1 MDTRFFKYTNKFWVV
16 FLLLALIT
24 NRGIINYL
32 VPLMDKT
39 EARYAEIARIMVET
53 NNWIL
58 LQIDYNIPFWAKP
71 PLSTW
76 LTAISIKV
84 FGLHEFY
91 IRLPYLITSIIILL
105 FISRYD
111 KIENKICFLTPLIL
125 LLMPEFYLH
134 AGVVSTDT
142 ILNFSIILVMLSFWE
157 AVGKK
162 SGLKWWYGFF
172 IGIGLGLLSKG
183 PIILILTLPPIFIWL
198 LVYKEELKKLK
209 KIPILSGLSL
219 TFLISFPWYYF
230 TELKSP
236 GFIDYFIYG
245 EHFRRFFD
253 SGWKGDLYGFA
264 KQQPYG
270 IIWLFSTMAI
280 FPWSLL
286 IITRIRK
293 IIKEAY
299 KNRWV
304 CFLVCWML
312 FTPVFFTFS
321 TSLIHT
327 YTLPIAVPA
336 SLLMTHF
343 WSDLKFKKYYLS
355 LSLLL
360 YFIVFPVFY
369 SGMLDETIQNNCD
382 KKLVEN
388 KLVSDYSLYYLNYKS
403 FSSQFY
409 SSGSIKKI
417 NLDQLKQKVKNEE
430 KFAVIIEKSE
440 MKKID
445 LYTIKRLKKIKNT
458 KKKLMYISNF
468 DIISLSN

>member
-1 MDTRFFKYTNKFWVV
+1 MDSRFLKFTNKFWVV
-16 FLLLALIT
+16 FLLLVLIA

-32 VPLMDKT
+32 LPLMDKT

-76 LTAISIKV
+76 LTAISIKL
-84 FGLHEFY
+84 FGLYEFY
-91 IRLPYLITSIIILL
+91 IRLPYLITTIIIVL

-111 KIENKICFLTPLIL
+111 KIENKIFFLTPLIL

-142 ILNFSIILVMLSFWE
+142 ILNFSIILVMFSFWE

-293 IIKEAY
+293 IIEEAY
-299 KNRWV
+299 KNKWV
-304 CFLVCWML
+304 CFLVCWIL

-321 TSLIHT
+321 SSLIHT

-336 SLLMTHF
+336 ALLVTHF
-343 WSDLKFKKYYLS
+343 WSEFKFKRYYLS
-355 LSLLL
+355 ISALL
-360 YFIVFPVFY
+360 YFVLLPVFY
-369 SGMLDETIQNNCD
+369 SGVLDDTIQNNCD
-382 KKLVEN
+382 KELVKSE
-388 KLVSDYSLYYLNYKS
+388 LVSDYSLFYLNYKS

-409 SSGSIKKI
+409 SLGAIKMI
-417 NLDQLKQKVKNEE
+417 NLEQLQE
-430 KFAVIIEKSE
+430 KLMNGERFAVIIENSE
-440 MKKID
+440 IKKMN
-445 LYTIKRLKKIKNT
+445 LSTIKRLREIKKTN
-458 KKKLMYISNF
+458 KKSIYVTNY
-468 DIISLSN
+468 

>member
-1 MDTRFFKYTNKFWVV
+1 MDSRFFKFTNKFWVV
-16 FLLLALIT
+16 FLLLVLIA

-32 VPLMDKT
+32 LPLMDKT

-76 LTAISIKV
+76 LTAISIKL
-84 FGLHEFY
+84 FGLYEFY
-91 IRLPYLITSIIILL
+91 IRLPYLITTIIIVL

-111 KIENKICFLTPLIL
+111 KIENKIFFLTPLIL

-286 IITRIRK
+286 MITRIRK

-299 KNRWV
+299 KNKWV

-321 TSLIHT
+321 SSLIHT

-336 SLLMTHF
+336 ALLITHF
-343 WSDLKFKKYYLS
+343 WSGFKFKRYYLS
-355 LSLLL
+355 ISALL
-360 YFIVFPVFY
+360 YFVLLPVFY
-369 SGMLDETIQNNCD
+369 SGVLDDTIQNNCD
-382 KKLVEN
+382 KELVKNE
-388 KLVSDYSLYYLNYKS
+388 LVSDYSLFYLNYKS

-409 SSGSIKKI
+409 SLGAIKMI
-417 NLDQLKQKVKNEE
+417 NLEQLKGKLINGER
-430 KFAVIIEKSE
+430 FAVIIENSE
-440 MKKID
+440 IKKMN
-445 LYTIKRLKKIKNT
+445 LSTIKRLREIKKTN
-458 KKKLMYISNF
+458 KKSIYVTNY
-468 DIISLSN
+468 

>member
-1 MDTRFFKYTNKFWVV
+1 MDSRFFKYTNKYWVI
-16 FLLLALIT
+16 FLLIVLIAS
-24 NRGIINYL
+24 RGIINYL
-32 VPLMDKT
+32 LPLMDKT

-53 NNWIL
+53 NDWIL

-76 LTAISIKV
+76 LSAISIKA

-91 IRLPYLITSIIILL
+91 IRLPYLITTMIIVL

-111 KIENKICFLTPLIL
+111 KIENKIFFLTPLIL

-157 AVGKK
+157 AVGKE
-162 SGLKWWYGFF
+162 SGSKWWYGFF

-183 PIILILTLPPIFIWL
+183 PIILILTIPPIFVWL
-198 LVYKEELKKLK
+198 FVYKEELKKLK
-209 KIPILSGLSL
+209 KTPILSGLFL
-219 TFLISFPWYYF
+219 TFLISCPWYYLK
-230 TELKSP
+230 ELKSP

-253 SGWKGDLYGFA
+253 SDWKGDLYGFA
-264 KQQPYG
+264 KQQPFG
-270 IIWLFSTMAI
+270 IIWLFSIISI
-280 FPWSLL
+280 FPWSFL
-286 IITRIRK
+286 IITRFK
-293 IIKEAY
+293 TIIKEAF
-299 KNRWV
+299 KNKWV

-321 TSLIHT
+321 SSLIHT

-336 SLLMTHF
+336 ALLITNF
-343 WSDLKFKKYYLS
+343 WSDLRFKKYYLLIS
-355 LSLLL
+355 ILL
-360 YFIVFPVFY
+360 YLSILPVFY
-369 SGMLDETIQNNCD
+369 SGLLDETIQNNCD
-382 KKLVEN
+382 KELVEN
-388 KLVSDYSLYYLNYKS
+388 YIVSDYSLFYLNYKS

-417 NLDQLKQKVKNEE
+417 SLNQLKKKIKNEE
-430 KFAVIIEKSE
+430 KFAVIIENSELKKVDLSVIKQLKE
-440 MKKID
+440 MKK
-445 LYTIKRLKKIKNT
+445 TRKKN
-458 KKKLMYISNF
+458 LYISNF
-468 DIISLSN
+468 

>member
-1 MDTRFFKYTNKFWVV
+1 MDSRFLKFTNKFWVI
-16 FLLLALIT
+16 FLLLVLIA

-32 VPLMDKT
+32 LPLMDKT

-76 LTAISIKV
+76 LTAISIKL
-84 FGLHEFY
+84 FGLYEFY
-91 IRLPYLITSIIILL
+91 IRLPYLITTIIIVL

-111 KIENKICFLTPLIL
+111 KIENKIFFLTPLIL

-293 IIKEAY
+293 IIEEAY
-299 KNRWV
+299 KNKWV

-321 TSLIHT
+321 SSLIHT

-336 SLLMTHF
+336 ALLVTHF
-343 WSDLKFKKYYLS
+343 WSEFKFKRYYLS
-355 LSLLL
+355 ISALL
-360 YFIVFPVFY
+360 YFVLLPVFY
-369 SGMLDETIQNNCD
+369 SGVLDDTIQNNCD
-382 KKLVEN
+382 KELVKNE
-388 KLVSDYSLYYLNYKS
+388 LVSDYSLFYLNYKS

-409 SSGSIKKI
+409 SLGAIKMI
-417 NLDQLKQKVKNEE
+417 NLEQLKE
-430 KFAVIIEKSE
+430 KLMNGERFAVIIENSE
-440 MKKID
+440 IKKMN
-445 LYTIKRLKKIKNT
+445 LSTIKRLKEIKKT
-458 KKKLMYISNF
+458 KKKSIYVTNY
-468 DIISLSN
+468 

>member
-1 MDTRFFKYTNKFWVV
+1 MDSRFLKFTNKFWVV
-16 FLLLALIT
+16 FLLLVLIA

-32 VPLMDKT
+32 LPLMDKT

-76 LTAISIKV
+76 LTAISIKL
-84 FGLHEFY
+84 FGLYEFY
-91 IRLPYLITSIIILL
+91 IRLPYLITTIIIVL

-111 KIENKICFLTPLIL
+111 KIENKIFFLTPLIL

-134 AGVVSTDT
+134 GGVVSTDT

-183 PIILILTLPPIFIWL
+183 PIILILTLPPIFIWF

-286 IITRIRK
+286 MITRIRK

-299 KNRWV
+299 KNKWV

-321 TSLIHT
+321 SSLIHT
-327 YTLPIAVPA
+327 YTLPITVPA
-336 SLLMTHF
+336 ALLITHF
-343 WSDLKFKKYYLS
+343 WSEFKFKRYYLS
-355 LSLLL
+355 ISALL
-360 YFIVFPVFY
+360 YFVLLPVFY
-369 SGMLDETIQNNCD
+369 SGVLDDTIQNNCD
-382 KKLVEN
+382 KELVKNE
-388 KLVSDYSLYYLNYKS
+388 LVSDYSLFYLNYKS

-409 SSGSIKKI
+409 SLGAIKMI
-417 NLDQLKQKVKNEE
+417 NLEQLKEKLKNGER
-430 KFAVIIEKSE
+430 FAVIIENSE
-440 MKKID
+440 IKKMN
-445 LYTIKRLKKIKNT
+445 LSTIKRLREIKKS
-458 KKKLMYISNF
+458 KKKGIYVSG
-468 DIISLSN
+468 

>member
-1 MDTRFFKYTNKFWVV
+1 MDSRFFKYTNKFWVV
-16 FLLLALIT
+16 FLLIVLIAS
-24 NRGIINYL
+24 RGIINCL
-32 VPLMDKT
+32 LPLMDKT

-53 NNWIL
+53 NNWIVL
-58 LQIDYNIPFWAKP
+58 HIDYDIPFWAKP

-76 LTAISIKV
+76 LSAISIKV

-91 IRLPYLITSIIILL
+91 IRLPYLITTIIIVL

-111 KIENKICFLTPLIL
+111 KIENKIFFLTPLIL

-157 AVGKK
+157 AIGKE
-162 SGLKWWYGFF
+162 SGSKWWYGFF

-183 PIILILTLPPIFIWL
+183 PIILILTIPPIFVWL

-209 KIPILSGLSL
+209 KIPILSGLFL
-219 TFLISFPWYYF
+219 TFLISCPWYYLK
-230 TELKSP
+230 ELKSP

-264 KQQPYG
+264 KQQPFG
-270 IIWLFSTMAI
+270 IIWLFSIISI
-280 FPWSLL
+280 FPWSFL
-286 IITRIRK
+286 IITRFK
-293 IIKEAY
+293 TIIKEAF
-299 KNRWV
+299 KNKWV

-321 TSLIHT
+321 SSLIHT

-336 SLLMTHF
+336 SLLITNF
-343 WSDLKFKKYYLS
+343 WSDLRFKRYYLLIS
-355 LSLLL
+355 IVLYLSIL
-360 YFIVFPVFY
+360 PVFY

-382 KKLVEN
+382 KELVEN
-388 KLVSDYSLYYLNYKS
+388 DLVSDYSLFYLNYKS

-409 SSGSIKKI
+409 SLGSIKMI
-417 NLDQLKQKVKNEE
+417 SLNQLKIKIKNEE
-430 KFAVIIEKSE
+430 KFAIIIENSE
-440 MKKID
+440 LKKID
-445 LYTIKRLKKIKNT
+445 LSVIKQLKEIKKT
-458 KKKLMYISNF
+458 SKKNLYISDF
-468 DIISLSN
+468 DINKAI

>member
-1 MDTRFFKYTNKFWVV
+1 MDSRFLKFTNKLWVV
-16 FLLLALIT
+16 FLLLVLIA

-32 VPLMDKT
+32 LPLMDKT

-76 LTAISIKV
+76 LTAISIKL
-84 FGLHEFY
+84 FGLYEFY
-91 IRLPYLITSIIILL
+91 IRLPYLITTIIIVL

-111 KIENKICFLTPLIL
+111 KIENKIFFLTPLIL

-293 IIKEAY
+293 IIEEAY
-299 KNRWV
+299 KNKWV

-321 TSLIHT
+321 SSLIHT

-336 SLLMTHF
+336 ALLVTHF
-343 WSDLKFKKYYLS
+343 WSEFKFKRYYLS
-355 LSLLL
+355 ISALL
-360 YFIVFPVFY
+360 YFVLLPVFY
-369 SGMLDETIQNNCD
+369 SGVLDDTIQNNCD
-382 KKLVEN
+382 KELVKNE
-388 KLVSDYSLYYLNYKS
+388 LVSDYSLFYLNYKS

-409 SSGSIKKI
+409 SLGAIKMI
-417 NLDQLKQKVKNEE
+417 NLEQLKE
-430 KFAVIIEKSE
+430 KLMNGERFAVIIENSE
-440 MKKID
+440 IKKMN
-445 LYTIKRLKKIKNT
+445 LSTIKRLREIKKTN
-458 KKKLMYISNF
+458 KKSIYVTNY
-468 DIISLSN
+468 

>member
-1 MDTRFFKYTNKFWVV
+1 MDSRFLKFTNKLWVV
-16 FLLLALIT
+16 FLLLVLIV

-32 VPLMDKT
+32 LPLMDKT

-76 LTAISIKV
+76 LTALSIKL

-91 IRLPYLITSIIILL
+91 IRLPYLITTIIIVL

-111 KIENKICFLTPLIL
+111 KIENKIFFLTPLIL

-142 ILNFSIILVMLSFWE
+142 ILNFSVILVMLSFWE

-198 LVYKEELKKLK
+198 LVYKEELEKLK
-209 KIPILSGLSL
+209 KMPILSGLSL
-219 TFLISFPWYYF
+219 TFLISLPWYYF

-270 IIWLFSTMAI
+270 IIWLFSAMAI

-286 IITRIRK
+286 IITKIRK

-299 KNRWV
+299 KNKWV

-321 TSLIHT
+321 SSLIHT

-336 SLLMTHF
+336 ALLITHF
-343 WSDLKFKKYYLS
+343 WSEFKFKRYYLS
-355 LSLLL
+355 ISALL
-360 YFIVFPVFY
+360 YFVLLPVFY
-369 SGMLDETIQNNCD
+369 SGVLNDTIQNNCD
-382 KKLVEN
+382 KELVKN
-388 KLVSDYSLYYLNYKS
+388 QLVSDYSLFYLNYKS

-409 SSGSIKKI
+409 SLGAIKMI
-417 NLDQLKQKVKNEE
+417 NLEQLKEKLINEE
-430 KFAVIIEKSE
+430 SFAVIIENSE
-440 MKKID
+440 IKKMN
-445 LYTIKRLKKIKNT
+445 LSTIKRLREIKKT
-458 KKKLMYISNF
+458 KKKSIYITNY
-468 DIISLSN
+468 

>member
-1 MDTRFFKYTNKFWVV
+1 MDSRFLKFTNKLWVV
-16 FLLLALIT
+16 FLLLVLIAI
-24 NRGIINYL
+24 RGIINYL
-32 VPLMDKT
+32 LPLMDKT

-76 LTAISIKV
+76 LTAISIKL
-84 FGLHEFY
+84 FGLYEFY
-91 IRLPYLITSIIILL
+91 IRLPYLITTIIIVL

-111 KIENKICFLTPLIL
+111 KIENKIFFLTPLIL

-293 IIKEAY
+293 IIEEAY
-299 KNRWV
+299 KNKWV

-321 TSLIHT
+321 SSLIHT

-336 SLLMTHF
+336 ALLVTHF
-343 WSDLKFKKYYLS
+343 WSEFKFKRYYLS
-355 LSLLL
+355 ISALL
-360 YFIVFPVFY
+360 YFVLLPVFY
-369 SGMLDETIQNNCD
+369 SGVLDDTIQNNCD
-382 KKLVEN
+382 KELVKNE
-388 KLVSDYSLYYLNYKS
+388 LVSDYSLFYLNYKS

-409 SSGSIKKI
+409 SLGAIKMI
-417 NLDQLKQKVKNEE
+417 NLEQLQE
-430 KFAVIIEKSE
+430 KLMNGERFAVIIENSE
-440 MKKID
+440 IKKMN
-445 LYTIKRLKKIKNT
+445 LSTIKRLREIKKTN
-458 KKKLMYISNF
+458 KKSIYVTNY
-468 DIISLSN
+468 

>member
-1 MDTRFFKYTNKFWVV
+1 MDSRFFKFTNKFWVV
-16 FLLLALIT
+16 FLLLVLIA

-32 VPLMDKT
+32 LPLMDKT

-76 LTAISIKV
+76 LTAISIKL
-84 FGLHEFY
+84 FGLYEFY
-91 IRLPYLITSIIILL
+91 IRLPYLITTIIIVL

-111 KIENKICFLTPLIL
+111 KIENKIFFLTPLIL

-219 TFLISFPWYYF
+219 TFLISSPWYYF

-299 KNRWV
+299 KNKWV

-321 TSLIHT
+321 SSLIHT

-336 SLLMTHF
+336 ALLITHF
-343 WSDLKFKKYYLS
+343 WSEFKFKRYYLS
-355 LSLLL
+355 ISALL
-360 YFIVFPVFY
+360 YFVLLPVFY
-369 SGMLDETIQNNCD
+369 SGVMDDTIQNNCD
-382 KKLVEN
+382 KELVKNE
-388 KLVSDYSLYYLNYKS
+388 LVSDYSLYYLNYKS

-409 SSGSIKKI
+409 SLGAIKMI
-417 NLDQLKQKVKNEE
+417 NLEQLKDKLINGER
-430 KFAVIIEKSE
+430 FAVIIENSE
-440 MKKID
+440 IKEMN
-445 LYTIKRLKKIKNT
+445 LSTIKRLRKIKKTN
-458 KKKLMYISNF
+458 KKSIYVTNY
-468 DIISLSN
+468 

>member
-1 MDTRFFKYTNKFWVV
+1 MDSRFLKFTNKFWVV
-16 FLLLALIT
+16 FLLLVLIA
-24 NRGIINYL
+24 NRGVINYL
-32 VPLMDKT
+32 LPLMDKT

-76 LTAISIKV
+76 LTAISIKL
-84 FGLHEFY
+84 FGLYEFY
-91 IRLPYLITSIIILL
+91 IRLPYLITTIIIVL

-111 KIENKICFLTPLIL
+111 KIENKIFFLTPLIL

-183 PIILILTLPPIFIWL
+183 PIILILTLPPIFIWF

-293 IIKEAY
+293 IIEEAY
-299 KNRWV
+299 KNKWV

-321 TSLIHT
+321 SSLIHT

-336 SLLMTHF
+336 ALLVTHF
-343 WSDLKFKKYYLS
+343 WSEFKFKRYYLS
-355 LSLLL
+355 ISALL
-360 YFIVFPVFY
+360 YFVLLPVFY
-369 SGMLDETIQNNCD
+369 SGVLDDTIQNNCD
-382 KKLVEN
+382 KELVKNE
-388 KLVSDYSLYYLNYKS
+388 LVSDYSLFYLNYKS

-409 SSGSIKKI
+409 SLGAIKMI
-417 NLDQLKQKVKNEE
+417 NLEQLKE
-430 KFAVIIEKSE
+430 KLMNGERFAVIIENSE
-440 MKKID
+440 IKKMN
-445 LYTIKRLKKIKNT
+445 LSTIKRLREIKKTN
-458 KKKLMYISNF
+458 KKSIYVTNY
-468 DIISLSN
+468 

>member
-1 MDTRFFKYTNKFWVV
+1 MDSRFLKFTNKFWVV
-16 FLLLALIT
+16 FLLLVLIA

-32 VPLMDKT
+32 LPLMDKT

-76 LTAISIKV
+76 LTAISIKL
-84 FGLHEFY
+84 FGLYEFY
-91 IRLPYLITSIIILL
+91 IRLPYLITTIIIVL

-111 KIENKICFLTPLIL
+111 KIENKIFFLTPLIL

-183 PIILILTLPPIFIWL
+183 PIILILTLPPIFIWF

-293 IIKEAY
+293 IIEEAY
-299 KNRWV
+299 KNKWV

-321 TSLIHT
+321 SSLIHT

-336 SLLMTHF
+336 ALLVTHF
-343 WSDLKFKKYYLS
+343 WSEFKFKRYYLS
-355 LSLLL
+355 ISALL
-360 YFIVFPVFY
+360 YFVLLPVFY
-369 SGMLDETIQNNCD
+369 SGVLDDTIQNNCD
-382 KKLVEN
+382 KELVKNE
-388 KLVSDYSLYYLNYKS
+388 LVSDYSLFYLNYKS

-409 SSGSIKKI
+409 SLGAIKMI
-417 NLDQLKQKVKNEE
+417 NLEQLKE
-430 KFAVIIEKSE
+430 KLMNGERFAVIIENSE
-440 MKKID
+440 IKKMN
-445 LYTIKRLKKIKNT
+445 LSTIKRLREIKKTN
-458 KKKLMYISNF
+458 KKSIYVTNY
-468 DIISLSN
+468 

>member
-1 MDTRFFKYTNKFWVV
+1 MDSRFLKFTNKLWVV
-16 FLLLALIT
+16 FLLLVLIA

-32 VPLMDKT
+32 LPLMDKT

-76 LTAISIKV
+76 LTAISIKL
-84 FGLHEFY
+84 FGLYEFY
-91 IRLPYLITSIIILL
+91 IRLPYLITTIIIVL

-111 KIENKICFLTPLIL
+111 KIENKIFFLTPLIL

-183 PIILILTLPPIFIWL
+183 PIILILTLPPIFIWF

-293 IIKEAY
+293 IIEEAY
-299 KNRWV
+299 KNKWV

-321 TSLIHT
+321 SSLIHT
-327 YTLPIAVPA
+327 YTLPITVPA
-336 SLLMTHF
+336 ALLVTHF
-343 WSDLKFKKYYLS
+343 WSEFKFKRYYLS
-355 LSLLL
+355 ISALL
-360 YFIVFPVFY
+360 YFVLLPVFY
-369 SGMLDETIQNNCD
+369 SGVLDDTIQNNCD
-382 KKLVEN
+382 KELVKNE
-388 KLVSDYSLYYLNYKS
+388 LVSDYSLFYLNYKS

-409 SSGSIKKI
+409 SLGAIKMI
-417 NLDQLKQKVKNEE
+417 NLEQLKE
-430 KFAVIIEKSE
+430 KLMNGERIAVIIENSE
-440 MKKID
+440 IKKMN
-445 LYTIKRLKKIKNT
+445 LSTIKRLREIKKTN
-458 KKKLMYISNF
+458 KKSIYVTNY
-468 DIISLSN
+468 

>member
-1 MDTRFFKYTNKFWVV
+1 MDSRFLKFTNKFWVV
-16 FLLLALIT
+16 FLLLVLIA

-32 VPLMDKT
+32 LPLMDKT

-76 LTAISIKV
+76 LTAISIKL
-84 FGLHEFY
+84 FGLYEFY
-91 IRLPYLITSIIILL
+91 IRLPYLITTIIIVL

-111 KIENKICFLTPLIL
+111 KIENKIFFLTPLIL

-198 LVYKEELKKLK
+198 LVYKEELEKLK

-286 IITRIRK
+286 MITRIRK

-299 KNRWV
+299 KNKWV

-321 TSLIHT
+321 SSLIHT

-336 SLLMTHF
+336 ALLITHF
-343 WSDLKFKKYYLS
+343 WSEFKFKRYYLS
-355 LSLLL
+355 ISALL
-360 YFIVFPVFY
+360 YFVLLPIFY
-369 SGMLDETIQNNCD
+369 SGVLDDTIQNNCD
-382 KKLVEN
+382 KELVKNE
-388 KLVSDYSLYYLNYKS
+388 LVSDYSLFYLNYKS

-409 SSGSIKKI
+409 SLGAIKMI
-417 NLDQLKQKVKNEE
+417 NLEQLKEKLKNGER
-430 KFAVIIEKSE
+430 FAVIIENSE
-440 MKKID
+440 IKKMN
-445 LYTIKRLKKIKNT
+445 LSTIKRLREIKKS
-458 KKKLMYISNF
+458 KKKGIYVSG
-468 DIISLSN
+468 

>member
-1 MDTRFFKYTNKFWVV
+1 MDSRFLKFTNKFWVV
-16 FLLLALIT
+16 FLLLVLIA

-32 VPLMDKT
+32 LPLMDKT

-76 LTAISIKV
+76 LTAISIKL
-84 FGLHEFY
+84 FGLYEFY
-91 IRLPYLITSIIILL
+91 IRLPYLITTIIIVL

-111 KIENKICFLTPLIL
+111 KIENKIFFLTPLIL

-299 KNRWV
+299 KNKWV

-321 TSLIHT
+321 SSLIHT
-327 YTLPIAVPA
+327 YTLPITVPA
-336 SLLMTHF
+336 ALLITHF
-343 WSDLKFKKYYLS
+343 WSEFKFKRYYLS
-355 LSLLL
+355 ISALL
-360 YFIVFPVFY
+360 YFVLLPVFY
-369 SGMLDETIQNNCD
+369 SGVLDDTIQNNCD
-382 KKLVEN
+382 KELVKNE
-388 KLVSDYSLYYLNYKS
+388 LVSDYSLFYLNYKS

-409 SSGSIKKI
+409 SLGAIKMI
-417 NLDQLKQKVKNEE
+417 NLEQLKEKLKNGER
-430 KFAVIIEKSE
+430 FAVIIENSE
-440 MKKID
+440 IKKMN
-445 LYTIKRLKKIKNT
+445 LSTIKRLREIKKT
-458 KKKLMYISNF
+458 KKKSIYMTNY
-468 DIISLSN
+468 

>member
-1 MDTRFFKYTNKFWVV
+1 MDSRFLKFTNKFWVV
-16 FLLLALIT
+16 FLLLVLIA

-32 VPLMDKT
+32 LPLMDKT

-76 LTAISIKV
+76 LTALSIKL

-91 IRLPYLITSIIILL
+91 IRLPYLITTIIIVL

-111 KIENKICFLTPLIL
+111 KIENKIFFLTPLIL

-198 LVYKEELKKLK
+198 LVYKEELEKLK

-299 KNRWV
+299 KNKWV

-321 TSLIHT
+321 SSLIHT
-327 YTLPIAVPA
+327 YTLPITVPA
-336 SLLMTHF
+336 ALLITHF
-343 WSDLKFKKYYLS
+343 WSEFKFKRYYLS
-355 LSLLL
+355 ISALL
-360 YFIVFPVFY
+360 YFVLLPVFY
-369 SGMLDETIQNNCD
+369 SGVLDDTIQNNCD
-382 KKLVEN
+382 KELVKNE
-388 KLVSDYSLYYLNYKS
+388 LVSDYSLFYLNYKS

-409 SSGSIKKI
+409 SLGAIKMI
-417 NLDQLKQKVKNEE
+417 NLEQLKEKLKNGER
-430 KFAVIIEKSE
+430 FAVIIENSE
-440 MKKID
+440 IKKMN
-445 LYTIKRLKKIKNT
+445 LSTIKRLREIKKT
-458 KKKLMYISNF
+458 KKKSIYLTN
-468 DIISLSN
+468 

>member
-1 MDTRFFKYTNKFWVV
+1 MDSRFLKFTNKFWVV
-16 FLLLALIT
+16 FLLLVLIA

-32 VPLMDKT
+32 LPLMDKT

-76 LTAISIKV
+76 LTALSIKL

-91 IRLPYLITSIIILL
+91 IRLPYLITTIIIVL

-111 KIENKICFLTPLIL
+111 KIENKIFFLTPLIL

-198 LVYKEELKKLK
+198 LVYKEELEKLK

-286 IITRIRK
+286 MITRIRK

-299 KNRWV
+299 KNKWV

-321 TSLIHT
+321 SSLIHT

-336 SLLMTHF
+336 ALLITHF
-343 WSDLKFKKYYLS
+343 WSEFKFKRYYLS
-355 LSLLL
+355 ISALL
-360 YFIVFPVFY
+360 YFVLLPIFY
-369 SGMLDETIQNNCD
+369 SGVLDDTIQNNCD
-382 KKLVEN
+382 KELVKNE
-388 KLVSDYSLYYLNYKS
+388 LVSDYSLFYLNYKS

-409 SSGSIKKI
+409 SLGAIKMI
-417 NLDQLKQKVKNEE
+417 NLEQLKE
-430 KFAVIIEKSE
+430 KLINGERFAVIIENSE
-440 MKKID
+440 IKKMN
-445 LYTIKRLKKIKNT
+445 LSTIKRLREIKKS
-458 KKKLMYISNF
+458 KKKGIYVSG
-468 DIISLSN
+468 

>member
-1 MDTRFFKYTNKFWVV
+1 MDSRFFKYRNKFWVV
-16 FLLLALIT
+16 FFLIVLIA

-32 VPLMDKT
+32 LPLMDKT

-76 LTAISIKV
+76 LTAISIKA

-91 IRLPYLITSIIILL
+91 IRLPYLITTMIIIL

-111 KIENKICFLTPLIL
+111 KIENKIFLLTPLIL

-157 AVGKK
+157 AVGKE
-162 SGLKWWYGFF
+162 SRSEWWYGFF

-183 PIILILTLPPIFIWL
+183 PIILILTIPPILIWL
-198 LVYKEELKKLK
+198 LIYKEELKKLR
-209 KIPILSGLSL
+209 KIPIISGLSL

-230 TELKSP
+230 MELTSP

-270 IIWLFSTMAI
+270 IIWLFSIMAV

-286 IITRIRK
+286 IIGRFRK

-299 KNRWV
+299 KSKWV
-304 CFLVCWML
+304 CFLICWML

-321 TSLIHT
+321 SSLIHT

-336 SLLMTHF
+336 AILITHF
-343 WSDLKFKKYYLS
+343 WSDFKFKRYYLS
-355 LSLLL
+355 ISALL
-360 YFIVFPVFY
+360 YLVMLPVFY
-369 SGMLDETIQNNCD
+369 SGVLDETIQSNCD
-382 KKLVEN
+382 KEFVEN
-388 KLVSDYSLYYLNYKS
+388 ELVSDYSLFYLNYKS

-409 SSGSIKKI
+409 SLGSIKMIKM
-417 NLDQLKQKVKNEE
+417 DQLKEKIINEE
-430 KFAVIIEKSE
+430 KFAVIIENPE
-440 MKKID
+440 IKK
-445 LYTIKRLKKIKNT
+445 LGLSTIKKLKEIKT
-458 KKKLMYISNF
+458 TSEKKLYISKY
-468 DIISLSN
+468 

>member
-1 MDTRFFKYTNKFWVV
+1 MDSRFLKFTNKLWVV
-16 FLLLALIT
+16 FLLLVLIA

-32 VPLMDKT
+32 LPLMDKT

-76 LTAISIKV
+76 LTAISIKL
-84 FGLHEFY
+84 FGLYEFY
-91 IRLPYLITSIIILL
+91 IRLPYLITTIIIVL

-111 KIENKICFLTPLIL
+111 KIENKIFFLTPLIL

-172 IGIGLGLLSKG
+172 TGIGLGLLSKG

-293 IIKEAY
+293 IIEEAY
-299 KNRWV
+299 KNKWV

-321 TSLIHT
+321 SSLIHT

-336 SLLMTHF
+336 ALLVTHF
-343 WSDLKFKKYYLS
+343 WSEFKFKRYYLS
-355 LSLLL
+355 ISALL
-360 YFIVFPVFY
+360 YFVLLSVFY
-369 SGMLDETIQNNCD
+369 SGVIDDTIQNNCD
-382 KKLVEN
+382 KELVKSE
-388 KLVSDYSLYYLNYKS
+388 LVSDYSLFYLNYKS

-409 SSGSIKKI
+409 SLGAIKMI
-417 NLDQLKQKVKNEE
+417 NLEQLKE
-430 KFAVIIEKSE
+430 KLMNGERFAVIIENSE
-440 MKKID
+440 IKKMN
-445 LYTIKRLKKIKNT
+445 LSTIKRLREIKKTN
-458 KKKLMYISNF
+458 KKSIYVTNY
-468 DIISLSN
+468 

>member
-1 MDTRFFKYTNKFWVV
+1 MGPRFFKYTNKLWVA
-16 FLLLALIT
+16 FLLIVLIA

-32 VPLMDKT
+32 LPLMDKT

-91 IRLPYLITSIIILL
+91 IRLPYLIITLIILF

-111 KIENKICFLTPLIL
+111 EIKNKIIFLTPLIL
-125 LLMPEFYLH
+125 LSIPEFYLH

-142 ILNFSIILVMLSFWE
+142 ILNFSIIIVMLSFWE
-157 AVGKK
+157 IVGKG
-162 SGLKWWYGFF
+162 SGSKWWYGFF

-198 LVYKEELKKLK
+198 FIYKKELKKLK
-209 KIPILSGLSL
+209 KIPIFKGLSL
-219 TFLISFPWYYF
+219 TFLISFPWYYL

-236 GFIDYFIYG
+236 GFINYFVYG

-253 SGWKGDLYGFA
+253 SEWKGDLYGFA
-264 KQQPYG
+264 KQQPLG
-270 IIWLFSTMAI
+270 IIWLFSIIAI
-280 FPWSLL
+280 FPWSIA
-286 IITRIRK
+286 IISRFKK

-299 KNRWV
+299 KNKWV

-321 TSLIHT
+321 SSLIHT
-327 YTLPIAVPA
+327 YTLPMTTPA
-336 SLLMTHF
+336 ALLISHY
-343 WSDLKFKKYYLS
+343 WSEIKLKKYFLFIS
-355 LSLLL
+355 MLL
-360 YFIVFPVFY
+360 YLVILPVFY
-369 SGMLDETIQNNCD
+369 SGLVDESIQNNCD
-382 KKLVEN
+382 EELVKN
-388 KLVSDYSLYYLNYKS
+388 SLVSDYSLFYLNYKS
-403 FSSQFY
+403 FSSRFY
-409 SSGSIKKI
+409 SLGKIKEI
-417 NLDQLKQKVKNEE
+417 NIEQLKEKMINQE
-430 KFAVIIEKSE
+430 KFAVIIENSE
-440 MKKID
+440 IKKID
-445 LYTIKRLKKIKNT
+445 LSTIKKLKRIKKT
-458 KKKLMYISNF
+458 KKKNLYIY
-468 DIISLSN
+468 DY

>member
-1 MDTRFFKYTNKFWVV
+1 MDSRFLKFTNKFWVV
-16 FLLLALIT
+16 FLLLVLIA

-32 VPLMDKT
+32 LPLMDKT

-76 LTAISIKV
+76 LTAISIKL
-84 FGLHEFY
+84 FGLYEFY
-91 IRLPYLITSIIILL
+91 IRLPYLITTIIIVL

-111 KIENKICFLTPLIL
+111 KIENKIFFLTPLIL

-198 LVYKEELKKLK
+198 LVYKEELEKLK

-293 IIKEAY
+293 IIEEAY
-299 KNRWV
+299 KNKWV

-321 TSLIHT
+321 SSLIHT
-327 YTLPIAVPA
+327 YTLPITVPA
-336 SLLMTHF
+336 ALLITHF
-343 WSDLKFKKYYLS
+343 WSEFKFKRYYLS
-355 LSLLL
+355 ISALL
-360 YFIVFPVFY
+360 YFVLLPVFY
-369 SGMLDETIQNNCD
+369 SGVLDDTIQNNCD
-382 KKLVEN
+382 KELVKNE
-388 KLVSDYSLYYLNYKS
+388 LVSDYSLFYLNYKS

-409 SSGSIKKI
+409 SLGAIKMI
-417 NLDQLKQKVKNEE
+417 NLEQLKGKLINGER
-430 KFAVIIEKSE
+430 FAVIIENSE
-440 MKKID
+440 IKKMN
-445 LYTIKRLKKIKNT
+445 LSTIKRLREIKKS
-458 KKKLMYISNF
+458 KKKGIYVSG
-468 DIISLSN
+468 

>member
-1 MDTRFFKYTNKFWVV
+1 MDSRFFKYTNKFWVV
-16 FLLLALIT
+16 FLLIVLIAS
-24 NRGIINYL
+24 RGIINCL
-32 VPLMDKT
+32 LPLMDKT

-53 NNWIL
+53 NNWIVL
-58 LQIDYNIPFWAKP
+58 HIDYDIPFWAKP

-76 LTAISIKV
+76 LSAISIKV

-91 IRLPYLITSIIILL
+91 IRLPYLITTIIIVL

-111 KIENKICFLTPLIL
+111 KIENKIFFLTPLIL

-157 AVGKK
+157 AIGKE
-162 SGLKWWYGFF
+162 SGSKWWYGFF
-172 IGIGLGLLSKG
+172 IGIGMGLLSKG
-183 PIILILTLPPIFIWL
+183 PIILILTIPPIFVWL

-209 KIPILSGLSL
+209 KIPILSGLFL
-219 TFLISFPWYYF
+219 TFLISCPWYYLK
-230 TELKSP
+230 ELKSP

-264 KQQPYG
+264 KQQPFG
-270 IIWLFSTMAI
+270 IIWLFSIISI
-280 FPWSLL
+280 FPWSFL
-286 IITRIRK
+286 IITRFK
-293 IIKEAY
+293 TIIKEAF
-299 KNRWV
+299 KNKWV

-321 TSLIHT
+321 SSLIHT

-336 SLLMTHF
+336 SLLITNF
-343 WSDLKFKKYYLS
+343 WSDLRFKRYYLLIS
-355 LSLLL
+355 IVLYLSIL
-360 YFIVFPVFY
+360 PVFY

-382 KKLVEN
+382 KELVEN
-388 KLVSDYSLYYLNYKS
+388 DLVSDYSLFYLNYKS

-409 SSGSIKKI
+409 SLGSIKMI
-417 NLDQLKQKVKNEE
+417 SLNQLKIKIKNEE
-430 KFAVIIEKSE
+430 KFAIIIENSE
-440 MKKID
+440 LKKID
-445 LYTIKRLKKIKNT
+445 LSVIKQLKEIKKT
-458 KKKLMYISNF
+458 SKKNLYISDF
-468 DIISLSN
+468 DINKAI